1 MNVQKV
7 LIVDDEEPLRSLVRL
22 YLEQERFYVDEATN
36 GRDALLKVNQQHYD
50 LLVLDLMMPELDGW
64 EVCRQIRRMGKD
76 LPIIML
82 TAKTEVE
89 DKLMGFDIGADDYI
103 SKPFDPREL
112 VARIQALF
120 RRTKED
126 ANEEILISSL
136 IINVPARSASV
147 NRNPLSL
154 TAKEFDLLYFFAK
167 RQGKAFCREQLLEQ
181 IWGHEFLGESR
192 TIDSHIKN
200 LREKLRKAGLEN
212 VIHTVWGIG
221 YKLEVE
227 HDS

>member
-1 MNVQKV
+1 M
-7 LIVDDEEPLRSLVRL
+7 
-22 YLEQERFYVDEATN
+22 
-36 GRDALLKVNQQHYD
+36 
-50 LLVLDLMMPELDGW
+50 VLDLMMPELDGW
-64 EVCRQIRRMGKD
+64 EVCRQIRREGKD

-82 TAKTEVE
+82 TAKTGIE
-89 DKLMGFDIGADDYI
+89 DKLVGFDIGADDYI

-112 VARIQALF
+112 VARIYALF

-126 ANEEILISSL
+126 VNEEILISSL
-136 IINVPARSASV
+136 IINVPAHSASV
-147 NRNPLSL
+147 NGNSLSL
-154 TAKEFDLLYFFAK
+154 TTNEFDLLYFLAK
-167 RQGKAFCREQLLEQ
+167 RQGKAFSREQLLEQ

-212 VIHTVWGIG
+212 VIHTVWGLG
-221 YKLEVE
+221 YKLEAE

>member
-1 MNVQKV
+1 MSEKKV

-22 YLEQERFYVDEATN
+22 YLEQERFHVDEATN
-36 GRDALLKVNQQHYD
+36 GRDALLKVNQQKYD

-64 EVCRQIRRMGKD
+64 EVCRQVRRAGKD

-82 TAKTEVE
+82 TAKTDVE
-89 DKLMGFDIGADDYI
+89 DKLVGFDIGADDYI

-112 VARIQALF
+112 VARIHALF

-126 ANEEILISSL
+126 VNEEIMISSL
-136 IINVPARSASV
+136 VINVPARSASV
-147 NRNPLSL
+147 SGSPLLL
-154 TAKEFDLLYFFAK
+154 TAKEFDLLIFLAK
-167 RQGKAFCREQLLEQ
+167 RKGKAFSREQLLEQ

>member
-1 MNVQKV
+1 
-7 LIVDDEEPLRSLVRL
+7 
-22 YLEQERFYVDEATN
+22 VDEATN
-36 GRDALLKVNQQHYD
+36 GRDALLKVNQQKYD

-64 EVCRQIRRMGKD
+64 EVCRQVRREGKD

-82 TAKTEVE
+82 TAKTDVE
-89 DKLMGFDIGADDYI
+89 DKLVGFDIGADDYI

-112 VARIQALF
+112 VARIHALF

-126 ANEEILISSL
+126 VNEEIMISSL
-136 IINVPARSASV
+136 AVNVPARSASV
-147 NRNPLSL
+147 SGCPLSL
-154 TAKEFDLLYFFAK
+154 TAKEFDLLYFLAK
-167 RQGKAFCREQLLEQ
+167 RKGKAFSREQLLEQ